1 MNSLLLPGGIA
12 RRLLLRRAL
21 GGGLVLA
28 VVGRAAA
35 AAEADAEIV
44 VDNFTFSPTPLA
56 VKAGSMVMWVNH
68 DDIPHSIVCP
78 TLQLKSHTL
87 DTDETFDYTFE
98 QAGTFEYMCGL
109 HPHMRGQVT
118 VRT

>member
-44 VDNFTFSPTPLA
+44 VDNFIAELPEPTILVTRPCT
-56 VKAGSMVMWVNH
+56 GS
-68 DDIPHSIVCP
+68 DDS
-78 TLQLKSHTL
+78 
-87 DTDETFDYTFE
+87 
-98 QAGTFEYMCGL
+98 G
-109 HPHMRGQVT
+109 
-118 VRT
+118 

>member
-21 GGGLVLA
+21 GGGLLLGVASHVALA
-28 VVGRAAA
+28 GE
-35 AAEADAEIV
+35 AEVV
-44 VDNFTFSPTPLA
+44 VDNFTFAPTPLM
-56 VKAGSMVMWVNH
+56 VKAGSMVTWVNH

-78 TLQLKSHTL
+78 ALNVKSHPL
-87 DTDETFDYTFE
+87 DTDETFAYTFE
-98 QAGTFEYMCGL
+98 KAGTFDYMCGL

-118 VRT
+118 VQA